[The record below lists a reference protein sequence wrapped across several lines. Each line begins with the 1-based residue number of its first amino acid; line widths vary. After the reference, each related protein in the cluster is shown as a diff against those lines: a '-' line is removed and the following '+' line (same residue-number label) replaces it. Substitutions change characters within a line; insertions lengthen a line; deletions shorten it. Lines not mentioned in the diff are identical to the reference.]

1 MLMDLFFDESY
12 YKLTFSIK
20 LSSNSG
26 FISGLYSI
34 RDESKRNTKVSEN
47 KKLKKIFD

>member
-1 MLMDLFFDESY
+1 MKVIISLHFRL
-12 YKLTFSIK
+12 
-20 LSSNSG
+20 NSG
-26 FISGLYSI
+26 LISGLYSI